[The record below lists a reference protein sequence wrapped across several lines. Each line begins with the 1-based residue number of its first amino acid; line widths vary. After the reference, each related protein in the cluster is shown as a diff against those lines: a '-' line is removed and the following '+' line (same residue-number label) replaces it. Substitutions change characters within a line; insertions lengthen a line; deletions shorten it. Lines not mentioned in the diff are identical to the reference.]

1 MQLRFTWWSA
11 GSEFP
16 FWYPCEGDTLWV
28 REWVRETE
36 IGKSNEE
43 GFGAVVLSGFNGNGN
58 GNGDVVL
65 FYWLFVFILC
75 LESYKN
81 IKQCRFGS
89 HARGHSCK
97 LSCTGSCALPTEQK
111 GI

>member
-1 MQLRFTWWSA
+1 
-11 GSEFP
+11 
-16 FWYPCEGDTLWV
+16 
-28 REWVRETE
+28 VRETE

-75 LESYKN
+75 LES
-81 IKQCRFGS
+81 
-89 HARGHSCK
+89 
-97 LSCTGSCALPTEQK
+97 
-111 GI
+111 